1 MPHVIRR
8 LEHQEIELSESPVDE
23 QLSPATAAEVIDS
36 ASKYGCTREG
46 EWFTYKRT
54 NNLILKCGG
63 WVGSMQ
69 VKDRQIEVRPKI
81 ESVEGADT
89 EVNLAELLIR
99 SGVMDAEFREVASL
113 ADRAT
118 AFELLALWYA
128 RKISKECNRGLS
140 RGYVEIKDNIPSKR
154 GRIDFSNEWKNKA
167 QKKMLLACGFDEHS
181 EDNQLNRILKAGL
194 RAALSHQARL
204 PECRMALGN
213 TLKLLDGITDVTI
226 TPQIVSTFKL
236 ERKDARFKPLL
247 KLAARFI
254 SNKRHQDVRS
264 SDASAGTEGLS
275 LMWSAWRLFESFVF
289 RELSGD
295 NADSVLKLPAEKWMI
310 RNQVAGRHMIRREG
324 TDRGTDYVLKPDIVI
339 YDQQGKPVV
348 ICDTKWKYD
357 TRTSE
362 EDDATLIKGKK
373 GKYIVKKSDL
383 YQMFA
388 YSRYYA
394 TKDFTPSIALI
405 YPSQN
410 KATPSKGDSGP
421 LSFLTKVDTL
431 YFNVG
436 ENASQTRIDIYEFP
450 VPTVLKPAK
459 SETA

>member
-8 LEHQEIELSESPVDE
+8 LEHEEIQLSESPFHE
-23 QLSPATAAEVIDS
+23 QLSPATAAEVIGS
-36 ASKYGCTREG
+36 APKYGCTREG

-54 NNLILKCGG
+54 NNFVLKCGG

-69 VKDRQIEVRPKI
+69 AGDKQIEVRPKI
-81 ESVEGADT
+81 ESVEGSDT

-99 SGVMDAEFREVASL
+99 SGIVDAEFREVSSL

-128 RKISKECNRGLS
+128 RKISKECNRGLA
-140 RGYVEIKDNIPSKR
+140 RGYVEITDNIPSKR
-154 GRIDFSNEWKNKA
+154 GRIDFSNQWKNKA
-167 QKKMLLACGFDEHS
+167 KKSALLACAFDEHS

-194 RAALSHQARL
+194 RAALSYQARL

-213 TLKLLDGITDVTI
+213 TLKLLDGISDVTI
-226 TPQIVSTFKL
+226 TPQYASTFKPD
-236 ERKDARFKPLL
+236 RKDLRFKPLL

-264 SDASAGTEGLS
+264 SEASAGSEGLS

-289 RELSGD
+289 RELSGE
-295 NADSVLKLPAEKWMI
+295 NGDSELKLPAERWMI
-310 RNQVAGRHMIRREG
+310 RKQVAGRHMIRREG
-324 TDRGTDYVLKPDIVI
+324 ADRGTDYVLKPDIVI
-339 YDQQGKPVV
+339 YDRQGNPVV

-357 TRTSE
+357 TRTPD

-394 TKDFTPSIALI
+394 TKDLIPSIALI

-410 KATPSKGDSGP
+410 KASPLKGDTGP

-450 VPTVLKPAK
+450 VPTVLKPTK
-459 SETA
+459 LGTA